1 MVYGFGVD
9 VISEVSV
16 IVLVYGVDEIFLCVD
31 LLVYS
36 VGIVKV
42 VFISDFVL
50 GDFDCLLQVNLVGY
64 FFCVCEFLW
73 LMICDGIKGWIIQ
86 INLKF
91 GKVGSKYNF
100 GYSVVK
106 FGGVG
111 LIQLLVLDLV
121 EYGIIVYLLMFGN
134 LLKLLMFQLLLLQYV
149 IKFGIDESEVEQYY
163 IDKVLLKCGCE
174 YQDVLNVLMFYVSL
188 QVLYCIGQ
196 LINVIGGQV
205 MF

>member
-9 VISEVSV
+9 VISEQS
-16 IVLVYGVDEIFLCVD
+16 VLVLFCGVDEIFGCVN

-42 VFISDFVL
+42 VFISDFQL

-64 FFCVCEFLW
+64 FFCVCEFFC
-73 LMICDGIKGWIIQ
+73 LMICDGIQGCIIQ
-86 INLKF
+86 INFKF

-111 LIQLLVLDLV
+111 LIQFLVLDLV

-134 LLKLLMFQLLLLQYV
+134 LLKLLMFQLLLL
-149 IKFGIDESEVEQYY
+149 
-163 IDKVLLKCGCE
+163 
-174 YQDVLNVLMFYVSL
+174 
-188 QVLYCIGQ
+188 
-196 LINVIGGQV
+196 
-205 MF
+205 